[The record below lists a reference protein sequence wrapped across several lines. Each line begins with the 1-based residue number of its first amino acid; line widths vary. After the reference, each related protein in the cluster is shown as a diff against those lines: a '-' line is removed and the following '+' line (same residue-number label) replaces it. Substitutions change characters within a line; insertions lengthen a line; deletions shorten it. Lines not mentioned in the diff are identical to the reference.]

1 MAIHYLRH
9 RHEMRINLVF
19 STLEGETYILCLKK
33 INYEF
38 QRNEDSLNEEIKI
51 IIDQCFNE
59 NFVDENK
66 FIMTT
71 IRKKIHNLSLLF
83 ETNEANQGSG
93 FQQLGF
99 STDSEIF
106 EILSNLI
113 LQTDINEFASYP
125 AGELKQLPYL
135 YLVCFGQI

>member
-1 MAIHYLRH
+1 
-9 RHEMRINLVF
+9 
-19 STLEGETYILCLKK
+19 
-33 INYEF
+33 
-38 QRNEDSLNEEIKI
+38 
-51 IIDQCFNE
+51 
-59 NFVDENK
+59 
-66 FIMTT
+66 MTT

-99 STDSEIF
+99 FTDSEIF

-113 LQTDINEFASYP
+113 LQTDINEFASYL